1 MKKVFLTLVL
11 MLTTMLASAQFYV
24 GGGIG
29 YCKTEISNVEASEFT
44 FTPEMGYVINDN
56 WSIGA
61 VLDIDWVKDTSTTI
75 AVSPYARYTF
85 LRAGNFSFF
94 ADGVLQL
101 GSIDPKDG
109 ESQTY
114 WGIGVKPG
122 IDYSLTKNFSITA
135 HIGWL
140 GHHDYKDY
148 GETTAITINGNDLS
162 FSLSYNF

>member
-1 MKKVFLTLVL
+1 MKKVFLTLAL

-24 GGGIG
+24 GGGIS
-29 YCKTEISNVEASEFT
+29 YCKTEIKNVEASEFT
-44 FTPEMGYVINDN
+44 FTPEMGYVINSN
-56 WSIGA
+56 WAVGA

-94 ADGVLQL
+94 ADGVLQI
-101 GSIDPKDG
+101 GSIDPKEGD
-109 ESQTY
+109 SQFC

-122 IDYSLTKNFSITA
+122 IDYSLTEHFSITA

-140 GHHDYKDY
+140 GHNNYKDY
-148 GETTAITINGNDLS
+148 GETTTIAIDSNDLS